1 MVWRIGGV
9 AVAAEVVVRTGLT
22 YGAAGKLMDVY
33 RPAGAS
39 EPVPAVLLW
48 HGRGPDERDVLAPVA
63 RAAAGLGVVV
73 LVPDWRPDAPDG
85 GRTHLRES
93 ADFVR
98 RNAADFGGDPRR
110 IVLAGWSLGGKAAV
124 GVALNPAAFLDWRPQ
139 AVVGIAGGYGS
150 AAPTTGTVPIDDLRL
165 GGSPVPPVPV
175 WLVHGTADPVV
186 DVERS
191 RELRTALEGQGRP
204 VSLIEVATDHAGVI
218 MTEFVAEHGRCL
230 PSTADHAVE
239 AGSRTADL
247 LARAAGI
254 TAQRLPVEAGAECLR
269 SR

>member
-1 MVWRIGGV
+1 M
-9 AVAAEVVVRTGLT
+9 AAEVVVRTGLK
-22 YGAAGKLMDVY
+22 YGASGKLMDVY
-33 RPAGAS
+33 QPAGAS
-39 EPVPAVLLW
+39 EPAPAVLLW

-63 RAAAGLGVVV
+63 RAAAELGVVV

-93 ADFVR
+93 ADFARQDVAR
-98 RNAADFGGDPRR
+98 FGGDPRR

-124 GVALNPAAFLDWRPQ
+124 GVALNPAAFRGWRPR

-150 AAPTTGTVPIDDLRL
+150 AAPTTGTVPLDDLRP
-165 GGSPVPPVPV
+165 GGIPVPPVPV

-191 RELRTALEGQGRP
+191 RELRTALDDRGWP
-204 VSLIEVATDHAGVI
+204 VSLDEVATDHAGVI

-239 AGSRTADL
+239 AGSRTARL

-254 TAQRLPVEAGAECLR
+254 TV
-269 SR
+269 

>member
-1 MVWRIGGV
+1 MTDEWGGFAV
-9 AVAAEVVVRTGLT
+9 AVEVVVRTGIT
-22 YGAAGKLMDVY
+22 YGASGQVLDVY
-33 RPAGAS
+33 QPAGAS

-73 LVPDWRPDAPDG
+73 LVPDWRPDAPDS

-98 RNAADFGGDPRR
+98 RNVADFGGDPER
-110 IVLAGWSLGGKAAV
+110 IALAGWSLGGKAAV
-124 GVALNPAAFLDWRPQ
+124 GAALNPAAFDGWRPR
-139 AVVGIAGGYGS
+139 AVVGIAGAYGS
-150 AAPTTGTVPIDDLRL
+150 VAPTTGTVPIDDLRR
-165 GGSPVPPVPV
+165 GGDLLPSPRV

-191 RELRTALEGQGRP
+191 RELRAALEEHGWP
-204 VSLIEVATDHAGVI
+204 VSLDEVATDHAGVI
-218 MTEFVAEHGRCL
+218 MTEFVPEHDRCL
-230 PSTADHAVE
+230 PSTAGHAVE
-239 AGSRTADL
+239 AGSRTADV

-254 TAQRLPVEAGAECLR
+254 TARYADRGA
-269 SR
+269 